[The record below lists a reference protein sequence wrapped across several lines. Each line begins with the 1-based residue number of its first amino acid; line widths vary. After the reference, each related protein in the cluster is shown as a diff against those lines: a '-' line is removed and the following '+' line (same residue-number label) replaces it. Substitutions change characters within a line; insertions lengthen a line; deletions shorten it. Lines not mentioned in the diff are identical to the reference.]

1 MVKKN
6 DSWRH
11 VLNSFKRERSLRT
24 LCSEVL
30 VLLASAFVLAAA
42 FPGFLTDGGI
52 APLVFLALIPVF
64 LVIRNTTWGCVWF
77 HGFIFGLVYYFFFNY
92 WLKGFHSL
100 AIVIAPV
107 IKGGEMCLLF
117 LALKAV
123 DEAFPRKGYLLKGAV
138 WAAYAFLAENW
149 FAGYPYGNIVYALY
163 PYRVLYQIAD
173 ITGIWGVIYLL
184 VFPQALAADYLYPW
198 VMGRKEDFR
207 SWAKSNIIFFVIWVV
222 LVIASIVYGIF
233 SLSYWTDREPDRTFR
248 VAAVQH
254 NHDSWKGGYKT
265 YRSNFNNLK
274 RYTTESLSTDPDLIV
289 WSETA
294 FVPSVAWHTKYDAE
308 GTVWEDIHDLTID
321 FVEYAESIGVPLL
334 TGNPKSVIKD
344 PSLPPYDEEGNKN
357 SQEYNTVILFRDGS
371 IQGEYV
377 KQHLVPF
384 TEHFP
389 YEKQLPWLYKLL
401 KAMDYNW
408 WIPGTEPTVFD
419 LDGVKFSTP
428 ICYEDS
434 FGVLNAEFVK
444 AGADVIVNMTNDNW
458 SKKASAEW
466 QHAEIAAFRCVET
479 RKSMV
484 RGTNSGI
491 SCLIV
496 PTGEIQDPMEPFA
509 MGTRTY
515 TVPVYTHDNYGDT
528 FYVRHIDLFARIA
541 IWTSILTLAYWL
553 VKKILLLV
561 SSFKNGKEAEND

>member
-1 MVKKN
+1 M
-6 DSWRH
+6 
-11 VLNSFKRERSLRT
+11 
-24 LCSEVL
+24 CSEVL
-30 VLLASAFVLAAA
+30 VLLASAFVLAMS
-42 FPGFLTDGGI
+42 FPGFMTDGGI
-52 APLVFLALIPVF
+52 APLVFFALIPVF
-64 LVIRNTTWGCVWF
+64 MVIRNTTWKCVWF
-77 HGFIFGLVYYFFFNY
+77 YGFIFGLTYYFFFNY

-107 IKGGEMCLLF
+107 IKGGEMLLLF

-123 DEAFPRKGYLLKGAV
+123 DEAFPKKGYIFKGAI
-138 WAAYAFLAENW
+138 WAAYAYLAESW

-163 PYRVLYQIAD
+163 PYKVLYQIAD
-173 ITGIWGVIYLL
+173 ITGIWGVICLL
-184 VFPQALAADYLYPW
+184 VFPQALAADYLLLW
-198 VMGRKEDFR
+198 INRKNEPFKK
-207 SWAKSNIIFFVIWVV
+207 WLKSNLIPLIAWALLVV
-222 LVIASIVYGIF
+222 ATIVYGIF
-233 SLSYWTDREPDRTFR
+233 ALSKWENAEPDRTFR

-254 NHDSWKGGYKT
+254 NHDSWKGGYNT
-265 YRSNFNNLK
+265 YRHNFNNLK

-294 FVPSVAWHTKYDAE
+294 FVPSVAWHTANDAE

-321 FVEYAESIGVPLL
+321 FVNYAVSIGVPLL
-334 TGNPKSVIKD
+334 TGNPKSVIAD
-344 PSLPPYDEEGNKN
+344 PDKPAYDEEGNKN
-357 SQEYNTVILFRDGS
+357 SQEYNTVILFQDGE
-371 IQGEYV
+371 IKGEYI

-389 YEKQLPWLYKLL
+389 YEKELPWLYKLL

-408 WIPGTEPTVFD
+408 WIPGTEPTVFT
-419 LDGVKFSTP
+419 LDGVSFSTP

-434 FGVLNAEFVK
+434 FGVLNGEFVK
-444 AGADVIVNMTNDNW
+444 AGADVIINMTNDNW
-458 SKKASAEW
+458 SKKESAEW

-496 PTGEIQDPMEPFA
+496 PTGEILDPMKPFA

-515 TVPVYTHDNYGDT
+515 EVPVYTHESNENT
-528 FYVRHIDLFARIA
+528 FYVEHIDLFAKLS
-541 IWTSILTLAYWL
+541 IWTSEAVLLYWL
-553 VKKILLLV
+553 LKKLYGLYVAI
-561 SSFKNGKEAEND
+561 KAKRKEIER